1 MSERGQRRKGRGTER
16 RLEEESVE
24 KSMDDREMRREL
36 STRKQG
42 QKVIHG

>member
-1 MSERGQRRKGRGTER
+1 MSQRTKKKGEGYREKTRGERE
-16 RLEEESVE
+16 E

-42 QKVIHG
+42 QKVIWG